1 RRVDQHVPINSNND
15 KRRNEREKDRTCEK
29 ECKEA
34 GEKEGEEALNSLLHS
49 GTDRQKLRFWLD
61 GLKGGRHGKY
71 RGRWRFQRSLRG
83 QHETGDEG
91 QWSPQRPPGAGVGG
105 TAVQVTMTHRRTHGS
120 RSPSGNQKAAGR
132 LNFLIR
138 WRPCCAT
145 PEG

>member
-61 GLKGGRHGKY
+61 GLKGGRHG
-71 RGRWRFQRSLRG
+71 SI
-83 QHETGDEG
+83 E
-91 QWSPQRPPGAGVGG
+91 VGG
-105 TAVQVTMTHRRTHGS
+105 DSSVHYEVNMRR
-120 RSPSGNQKAAGR
+120 
-132 LNFLIR
+132 
-138 WRPCCAT
+138 AT
-145 PEG
+145 RANGHPNVPQGPGWGAQPFR